1 MSTYLHPTDDVVS
14 AYRSLRS
21 RIIEMTR
28 LTSEADGDRPV
39 PHCPAWRVRDLVAH
53 LVGAP
58 EDIIAGRLE
67 GVAGDAWTQAQVDR
81 HAGESMPA
89 LADAWEATV
98 AEFDAI
104 LPLIPAPVNS
114 QLILDTVTHEHDLC
128 HALGLIGPRSG
139 LAVSVAV
146 GWVLHMAEKGSPGR
160 AATLRASGLDDFDL
174 LRVCTGRRSREQI
187 AALGIDPTVIEQL
200 TRGTPVSVPPATI
213 DE

>member
-1 MSTYLHPTDDVVS
+1 MSDFLRPNDEVVS

-21 RIIEMTR
+21 RIIEMIR
-28 LTSEADGDRPV
+28 STSEPEGDRPV

-67 GVAGDAWTQAQVDR
+67 GVASDAWTQAQVDR
-81 HAGESMPA
+81 HARDSMRS
-89 LADAWEATV
+89 LADSWEATV
-98 AEFDAI
+98 AEFDVI

-128 HALGLIGPRSG
+128 HALGLSGRRDG
-139 LAVSVAV
+139 LALSVAV
-146 GWVLHMAEKGSPGR
+146 GWVLHMAERGSPGR
-160 AATLRASGLDDFDL
+160 ASELRTSGLDDFDL

-187 AALGIDPTVIEQL
+187 EALGVDPALIEQL
-200 TRGTPVSVPPATI
+200 TRGTPVSIPPQTI